1 MTLGAQRATSTM
13 LTRESPVVG
22 VVFSST
28 KKRPSHKRRVRFGIK
43 TETIPEASNE
53 IDVDETDRMQ
63 RLRAVLVGD
72 EPTPVARRIFSMP
85 HAKPTAWRATKQ
97 RLRSRRSASRSS
109 DS

>member
-53 IDVDETDRMQ
+53 IDVDNGILVIIKTPENQNSETSVEF
-63 RLRAVLVGD
+63 RLIVNNTLNRCEQSRD
-72 EPTPVARRIFSMP
+72 ARRCSFG
-85 HAKPTAWRATKQ
+85 A
-97 RLRSRRSASRSS
+97 RSG
-109 DS
+109 